1 MGEIMKKLILET
13 KRYVFAENEFFPSCH
28 ASTVLP
34 LGNGDIL
41 TACFGGT
48 YEKHDD
54 VEEWQRERESEIA
67 SSWYEMKK
75 QWNND
80 RKNDLKK

>member
-1 MGEIMKKLILET
+1 MN
-13 KRYVFAENEFFPSCH
+13 VSAEQVNLDRLDAFKNVS
-28 ASTVLP
+28 
-34 LGNGDIL
+34 
-41 TACFGGT
+41 